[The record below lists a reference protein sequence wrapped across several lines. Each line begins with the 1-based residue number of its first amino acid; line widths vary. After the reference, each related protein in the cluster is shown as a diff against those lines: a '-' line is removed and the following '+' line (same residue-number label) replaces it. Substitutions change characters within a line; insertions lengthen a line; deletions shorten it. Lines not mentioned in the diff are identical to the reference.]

1 MDLEKVEAVV
11 ALQSSHSDSDSDS
24 HSDSDTYSDSDSDSN
39 SNSYSAVVAMST
51 VKNSLNGNNGV
62 VTLH

>member
-11 ALQSSHSDSDSDS
+11 ALQSSHSDSYSDS
-24 HSDSDTYSDSDSDSN
+24 YSDSDSDSDSKSNSN
-39 SNSYSAVVAMST
+39 SNSYSAAVEMST
-51 VKNSLNGNNGV
+51 VKNSLNGNNGY